1 MRKIGLHTVGGF
13 AGAYGPSP
21 VIKLVNVSPEYWRQ
35 VRQQV
40 GPNTLMIWRK
50 TLGDQP
56 LNNPVNNARGF
67 YNRYRGEMLQCLGYG
82 GRCAMSTY
90 NEIDDPVADAYNLF
104 LVELLRLAH
113 VDNIPVC
120 VGDWSVGRPDL
131 PVVLKYAGALNA
143 MHSGDIVGLHEY
155 WSDTADI
162 ANSWHCGRWVH
173 SPLLM
178 EHDLAITEC
187 GRDIV
192 EDGMDAQGKVKYKGR
207 PGWQYTCNE
216 DEIIG
221 DFGVYDQLLQ
231 RYPRVIGAVV
241 FSAGDGLQAEFA
253 KFRVDSIWGKV
264 VSKMESATVTP
275 PVTPPVVFAFDGRQM
290 NQADFRKYAEGL
302 NLAGTYDWVIMH
314 HSEDP
319 DEALWDQWGGWN
331 YWKGSMRNTYASWG
345 WDRGPHTFVDQ
356 VGIGLFT
363 PLNQDGIGV
372 TDNNRQTRHIEIVGN
387 FTSHLPDGK
396 RLDNAVWC
404 AAVMLKAAGLGIDR
418 LTYHKAVRDEK
429 ECPGAM
435 LIANWAWF
443 RGLVKSQL
451 DNNLVSQAEI
461 EVALGVEMQQ
471 HIIPLNPAASLE
483 KAGALMGLLPAG
495 GEFATEI
502 AGVNYICQAY
512 RLATNRQ
519 WQYGLYCITGDW
531 GNVKSFRRAN

>member
-13 AGAYGPSP
+13 GGAYGPSP
-21 VIKLVNVSPEYWRQ
+21 VIKLVDASPEFWRQ

-40 GPNTLMIWRK
+40 GPNVLMIWRK
-50 TLGDQP
+50 TLSDQS
-56 LNNPVNNARGF
+56 LNDPVNNARAF
-67 YNRYRGEMLQCLGYG
+67 YSRYRPEMLQCLAPAYAG
-82 GRCAMSTY
+82 GECAMSSY
-90 NEIDDPVADAYNLF
+90 NEIDDPSAEAYNMF

-113 VDNIPVC
+113 ADGIPMC

-143 MHSGDIVGLHEY
+143 MRAGDVIGLHEY
-155 WSDTADI
+155 WSDTADV
-162 ANSWHCGRWVH
+162 ANSWHCGRFAK

-178 EHDLAITEC
+178 EHDSVITEC
-187 GRDIV
+187 GRDFLG
-192 EDGMDAQGKVKYKGR
+192 DTGKGR
-207 PGWQYTCNE
+207 PGWQYTCGE

-221 DFGVYDQLLQ
+221 DFAIYDQLLQ

-241 FSAGDGLQAEFA
+241 FSAGDGLNDAEFG
-253 KFRVDSIWGKV
+253 KFRVDGIWGKV
-264 VSKMESATVTP
+264 VQRMETTAVAAPVTP
-275 PVTPPVVFAFDGRQM
+275 PVTTFAFDGRQM
-290 NQADFRKYAEGL
+290 SRAEFRAHAESL
-302 NLAGTYDWVIMH
+302 NLAGTYDKVIIH
-314 HSEDP
+314 HTAAP
-319 DEALWDQWGGWN
+319 DEATWDQWGGWN
-331 YWKGSMRNTYASWG
+331 YWKWSMRNTYASWG
-345 WDRGPHTFVDQ
+345 WYAGPHNFADQ
-356 VGIGLFT
+356 MGIGLFT

-372 TDNNRQTRHIEIVGN
+372 SDNNRRTRHIEIVGN

-429 ECPGAM
+429 ECPGAA

-443 RGLVKSQL
+443 KGLVKAQL
-451 DNNLVSQAEI
+451 DNNLVSQAEL
-461 EVALGVEMQQ
+461 EAALGAEMQE
-471 HIIPLNPAASLE
+471 HIIPLNPAAALE

-495 GEFATEI
+495 NEFSTEI
-502 AGVNYICQAY
+502 AGVVYVCQAY
-512 RLATNRQ
+512 RLATNRL